1 MSDFEKCV
9 AAKVAAGQIDPIR
22 GAKARKAYERHFN
35 RQKQRGLG
43 DDAAILQAEIDAKAE
58 LAREA
63 RARKWREISRIQAM
77 RRIAKDVEGHLSPS
91 GRSDPAAAP
100 MALLEHREGSKI
112 DSVKS
117 VENAIRT
124 QLVSGISGFLRKHDK
139 NLFGV
144 NRNPASMREIVK
156 ELHGQA
162 SGSAEAKEMAGA
174 ISATLEKARQ
184 MFNAAGGDIGK
195 LSDYGLPHT
204 HSVDKIRAAGANA
217 EDGFKAW
224 RDFIAPL
231 LDWDRIEDFSTGRP
245 FGAPDEEFLKRA
257 YDTITTRGWETR
269 KPSTQTQGA
278 SLAHS
283 RDDHR
288 FLHFKSGDAWWIY
301 NEKFGAAPPFDVVVS
316 HIRNMS
322 RDIALMRV
330 LGPNP
335 KQGLAYAIQQAQ
347 KIASRSRDARMEN
360 AVSSAS
366 VISRAML
373 AAIEGGS
380 SAPAHGAWAGAFAA
394 IRSVETAAAL
404 GSATLSSITD
414 LFTVSMAARSMG
426 MNPFSPFGQAMKLIT
441 SSVTRE
447 EAASLG
453 YVADTVLNT
462 SSGTARFMGEVWQP
476 EVTRR
481 ISDTVLRAS
490 GLNWWTDTLRQ
501 SHQMGI
507 AAHLAAQ
514 AQKRFQD
521 LPEDLRRTFDL
532 RGFTEADW
540 DAVRAAPLFKTK
552 DGGRLLAPVHFREAA
567 THLDAAA
574 RETLATRL
582 QAIFDEQTQYAVP
595 VASVEGRARI
605 VGEAKPGTVYGEMS
619 RSFMQFKSYPITFFL
634 LHSRRAMAQQTG
646 KGVAGYVAAMAAG
659 LTFFG
664 ALSIQLKAIAKG
676 EDPRDMADGKFWV
689 AAFLQ
694 GGSLGIFGDFLY
706 GLTSR
711 SGQDIKS
718 NIAGPVFGAVIDA
731 GTIPANFIKDLA
743 TGDDI
748 TLGRDVTN
756 FARRHTPGTSLWYA
770 RASLDRMVWDQM
782 QLVLDPE
789 AEAHWRRQERARVKQ
804 YGNER
809 FWDRGEMAPDRGPDF
824 GAAIGR

>member
-1 MSDFEKCV
+1 MSDFEDCV
-9 AAKVAAGQIDPIR
+9 GRAVAEGTIDAIR
-22 GAKARKAYERHFN
+22 GARAKKAYKRHYD
-35 RQKQRGLG
+35 RQKQRGLD
-43 DDAAILQAEIDAKAE
+43 DDAAIVQAEIDAKAE
-58 LAREA
+58 LARDA
-63 RARKWREISRIQAM
+63 SARKWREIKRMQTIKRI
-77 RRIAKDVEGHLSPS
+77 RRDVDSHLSPS
-91 GRSDPAAAP
+91 GRPDPGAAP
-100 MALLEHREGSKI
+100 LALIEHREGSKI

-117 VENAIRT
+117 VENSIRT

-139 NLFGV
+139 NILGV

-156 ELHGQA
+156 ELHGQS
-162 SGSAEAKEMAGA
+162 SGSPEAKEMAGA
-174 ISATLEKARQ
+174 ISSAFEQGRQ
-184 MFNAAGGDIGK
+184 LFNAAGGDIGK

-204 HSVDKIRAAGANA
+204 HSVEKIRAAGSSAA
-217 EDGFKAW
+217 DSFKVW
-224 RDFIAPL
+224 REFVAPL

-245 FGAPDEEFLKRA
+245 FGAPDEAFLKKA
-257 YDTITTRGWETR
+257 YDNITTRGWESRT
-269 KPSTQTQGA
+269 PSTKAQGA
-278 SLAHS
+278 SLARS

-301 NEKFGAAPPFDVVVS
+301 NERFGDAPPFDAVVS
-316 HIRNMS
+316 HIRSMS

-335 KQGLAYAIQQAQ
+335 KQGLAFAIQHAQ
-347 KIASRSRDARMEN
+347 KIASKARDPRLES

-366 VISRAML
+366 VTSRAML
-373 AAIEGGS
+373 AAVEGGS
-380 SAPAHGAWAGAFAA
+380 SAPAHGAWAGAFAVM
-394 IRSVETAAAL
+394 RGLQTAAAL
-404 GSATLSSITD
+404 GSATLSSVTD
-414 LFTVSMAARSMG
+414 LFTVGMAARSMG

-462 SSGTARFMGEVWQP
+462 SSGTARFMGEIWQP

-490 GLNWWTDTLRQ
+490 GLNWWTDTLRI
-501 SHQMGI
+501 SHQRGI

-521 LPEDLRRTFDL
+521 LPEDLRFTFER

-540 DAVRAAPLFKTK
+540 DAVRAAPLFKTH

-574 RETLATRL
+574 RENLATRL
-582 QAIFDEQTQYAVP
+582 QAIFDEQTQYAVQI
-595 VASVEGRARI
+595 ASVEGRARI
-605 VGEAKPGTVYGEMS
+605 VGEMKPGTVGGEMLN
-619 RSFMQFKSYPITFFL
+619 SFMQFKSYPITFFL
-634 LHSRRAMAQQTG
+634 LHSRRAMAQRTNRG
-646 KGVAGYVAAMAAG
+646 MAGYVAAMAAG
-659 LTFFG
+659 LTLFG

-676 EDPRDMADGKFWV
+676 EDPRDMTEWRFWA

-718 NIAGPVFGAVIDA
+718 NIAGPVFGTLIDA
-731 GTIPANFIKDLA
+731 GAIPANLIKDLL

-756 FARRHTPGTSLWYA
+756 FARRNTPGTSLFYA
-770 RASLDRMVWDQM
+770 RAALDRMLWDQV

-789 AEAHWRRQERARVKQ
+789 AEAHWRRQERARVRQ
-804 YGNER
+804 FGNER
-809 FWDRGEMAPDRGPDF
+809 FWERGELTPDRAPDM
-824 GAAIGR
+824 GAALGG